1 MNTAKSSNPLLLT
14 GLSWLARQ
22 ITNHSSF
29 GAYFEPLI
37 QLIQPQWRS
46 DRLRSK
52 IVMVRTE
59 SHDMYSLII
68 KPHRNWSGFKA
79 GQHLELTV
87 EKDGAWMSRFFTIS
101 SSPSHYKKTGEVELS
116 IQIQDKGQITPW
128 LNTALNTG
136 SVVNLSQAS
145 GDFYMDQSESP
156 VLMIAG
162 GSGITPFRAM
172 LGELCQ
178 QQKKSLKEN
187 SGAGV
192 KAHTLMYYARSSE
205 HFLFKQELE
214 QFKEQLPALNV
225 HFIDS
230 REQGFLNEQHLNQY
244 CAHVNNC
251 QIYLCGPANMII
263 HARKLM
269 ASLNIKKHQLH
280 YEFFGPEPLEFEGN
294 GDANT
299 ILFKRSNKKISTDNA
314 APTTLLEL
322 AEQASTNP
330 VSGCRAGICHQCIC
344 QKKSGVVYNTKT
356 QQYSDT
362 GAQEI
367 QLCISVAASDLVL
380 EL

>member
-1 MNTAKSSNPLLLT
+1 MNTAKPSDPLRT

-52 IVMVRTE
+52 IVLVRPE
-59 SHDMYSLII
+59 SHDMYSLVI

-101 SSPSHYKKTGEVELS
+101 SSPSHYKKTGQIELS

-128 LNTALNTG
+128 LKDSLNTG

-145 GDFYMDQSESP
+145 GDFCMDQGDSP
-156 VLMIAG
+156 ILMIAG

-172 LGELCQ
+172 LGELCHQ
-178 QQKKSLKEN
+178 QQNARKAN
-187 SGAGV
+187 SGTGV

-205 HFLFKQELE
+205 HFLFKQELL
-214 QFKEQLPALNV
+214 QFKEQLPALQV

-230 REQGFLNEQHLNQY
+230 SEHGFLNEQHLNQY
-244 CAHVNNC
+244 CAHVTNC

-263 HARKLM
+263 HGRKLM
-269 ASLNIKKHQLH
+269 ASLHIKKQQLN
-280 YEFFGPEPLEFEGN
+280 YEFFGPEPIELEGS
-294 GDANT
+294 GDTNT

-314 APTTLLEL
+314 APATLLEL
-322 AEQASTNP
+322 AEQANTNP

-362 GAQEI
+362 GVQEI